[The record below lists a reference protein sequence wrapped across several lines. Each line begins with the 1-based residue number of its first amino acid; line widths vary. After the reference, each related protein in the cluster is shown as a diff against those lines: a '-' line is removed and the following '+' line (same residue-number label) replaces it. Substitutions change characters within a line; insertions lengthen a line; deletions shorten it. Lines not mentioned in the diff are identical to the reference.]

1 MNKSSRLPSEH
12 LSSPSHRISP
22 RHSRKC
28 SVCRHRKCAEI
39 EQAFLHWVNAV
50 QIALDYGFDN
60 PWPIYR
66 HARAAGLSAMRR
78 EKVRRKLEPVIEQA
92 SLENFKPTGSS
103 IIRAVNLCMLLSD
116 DGPKIKSKPRT
127 KRRSVLDAVLETVL
141 HDPENKAPMRESE
154 GASITSSELTNKS
167 GV

>member
-28 SVCRHRKCAEI
+28 SVCHHPKCAEI

-50 QIALDYGFDN
+50 RIALDYGFDN

-66 HARAAGLSAMRR
+66 HAQAAGLYAMRR
-78 EKVRRKLEPVIEQA
+78 ENVRRKLEPVIEQA
-92 SLENFKPTGSS
+92 SLANLKPTGSS
-103 IIRAVNLCMLLSD
+103 IIRAVNLCMLVSD
-116 DGPKIKSKPRT
+116 EGPKIKAKPRT
-127 KRRSVLDAVLETVL
+127 NRRSVLDAVLETVL
-141 HDPENKAPMRESE
+141 HDAENKEPKPESE
-154 GASITSSELTNKS
+154 ASSISSFELKNKS